1 VALSGTLVPG
11 RRNALTAKKEVRRK
25 RKANKYFN
33 YQQFFMKQ
41 ILLFIF
47 IGMSVISKAQIP
59 DFSSY
64 PVYKGDD
71 LGLRYS
77 PSVSNFRIW
86 SPAAEKAELIFYKQG
101 TGGES
106 VETISMSRAESGTWT
121 AEVKGD
127 QQGRFYVF
135 RVYVNGKWN
144 QEVPDPYARMVG
156 VNGRRALVA
165 DLTATNPAGWEKDR
179 SPDFGSKDP
188 ASKKI
193 INHKTDAIIYELHV
207 RDASIDKS
215 SGIKTKGKFL
225 GLTEKG
231 TKNPAGLTTG
241 IDHLKELGV
250 THIHL
255 LPSYDFYTV
264 DESKLDS
271 PQYNWGYDP
280 LNYNTPEGSY
290 STNPY
295 DGVTRIREFKE
306 LIKTM
311 HTNGLRVVMDVVYN
325 HTMFAE
331 TSWFNQLAP
340 GYYYRQKPDG
350 SFSDATACGNETA
363 SERPMM
369 RKFILES
376 VKYWVQEFHVDGF
389 RFDLMG
395 VHDIETMNLISRE
408 LHAIKPDIILYGE
421 GWTAGSSPLP
431 DTLRALKK
439 NAHLLDRIAVF
450 SDDIR
455 DGIKGSVFVHNEK
468 GFASGKTKLEETIKF
483 GVTAAVKHPQIDYS
497 KINYSKAPYAAEPYQ
512 VVSYCECHDNHV
524 LWDKLAISAP
534 DATKAQRTD
543 MHKLALTI
551 VLTSQGIS
559 FLHAG
564 TEFLRTKYGVENSF
578 NSGDSINAINWNLKT
593 ENKAVF
599 DYVQSLIKMRRAH
612 PAFRMTSANDIS
624 RNIFFQEKLP
634 PQVVAYTIN
643 GSAVK
648 DSWKKI
654 YVAYNGSGKTISLK
668 APAGK
673 WNVFVKDSNAPGK
686 STVITDNIS
695 LSASS
700 ALILYQN

>member
-1 VALSGTLVPG
+1 
-11 RRNALTAKKEVRRK
+11 
-25 RKANKYFN
+25 
-33 YQQFFMKQ
+33 MKH
-41 ILLFIF
+41 IFLFIL
-47 IGMSVISKAQIP
+47 ISMTLSLRAQIP
-59 DFSSY
+59 DFSRY

-71 LGLRYS
+71 LGLRYTKVGS
-77 PSVSNFRIW
+77 SFKIW
-86 SPAAEKAELIFYKQG
+86 SPVAEKAELIFYKNG
-101 TGGES
+101 AGGDA
-106 VETISMSRAESGTWT
+106 VQTINMTKSEAGTWI

-135 RVYVNGKWN
+135 RVSVNGKWS
-144 QEVPDPYARMVG
+144 QEVPDPYAKLVG
-156 VNGRRALVA
+156 VNGRRAVVA
-165 DLTATNPAGWEKDR
+165 DLASTNPAGWDKDR
-179 SPDFGSKDP
+179 SPAFGSKDP
-188 ASKKI
+188 VTRKV

-207 RDASIDKS
+207 RDASIHKS
-215 SGIKTKGKFL
+215 SGIQKKGKFL
-225 GLTEKG
+225 GLAETG
-231 TKNPAGLTTG
+231 TKNPAGQATG

-255 LPSYDFYTV
+255 LPSYDFTTV
-264 DESKLDS
+264 DESRLDS

-290 STNPY
+290 STNPA

-311 HTNGLRVVMDVVYN
+311 HANGLRVVMDVVYN
-325 HTMFAE
+325 HTMFTE
-331 TSWFNQLAP
+331 TSWFNQLVP

-376 VKYWVQEFHVDGF
+376 VKYWVNEFHVDGF

-408 LHAIKPDIILYGE
+408 LHALKPDILLYGE
-421 GWTAGSSPLP
+421 GWTAGGSPLP

-455 DGIKGSVFVHNEK
+455 DGIKGSVFVHDEK
-468 GFASGKTKLEETIKF
+468 GFASGKTGMEETMKF
-483 GVTAAVKHPQIDYS
+483 GVTAAVKHPQVDYT

-534 DATKAQRTD
+534 EATIAQRTE

-564 TEFLRTKYGVENSF
+564 TEFLRSKNGVENSF

-599 DYVQSLIKMRRAH
+599 DYVQALIKMRKAH
-612 PAFRMTSANDIS
+612 PAFRMNNAKDIS
-624 RNIFFQEKLP
+624 RNLFFQVKLP

-643 GSAVK
+643 GAGVK
-648 DSWKKI
+648 DKWKKI
-654 YVAYNGSGKTISLK
+654 FVVFNGSTK
-668 APAGK
+668 ASDIKLPAGTWK
-673 WNVFVKDSNAPGK
+673 VFVA
-686 STVITDNIS
+686 DNSVKMLKPVSGTLTIKP
-695 LSASS
+695 SS
-700 ALILYQN
+700 SWILFQD

>member
-1 VALSGTLVPG
+1 
-11 RRNALTAKKEVRRK
+11 
-25 RKANKYFN
+25 
-33 YQQFFMKQ
+33 MKQ
-41 ILLFIF
+41 FLLFTLLSMTLSIR
-47 IGMSVISKAQIP
+47 AQIP

-64 PVYKGDD
+64 PVYKGND
-71 LGLRYS
+71 LGLVYT
-77 PSVSNFRIW
+77 PAVSNFRIW
-86 SPAAEKAELIFYKQG
+86 SPAAEKAELIFYAQG
-101 TGGES
+101 AGGVS
-106 VETISMSRAESGTWT
+106 VQTISMARSESGTWT

-127 QQGRFYVF
+127 QKGKFYVF

-144 QEVPDPYARMVG
+144 QEVPDPYAKMVG
-156 VNGRRALVA
+156 VNGRRAVVA
-165 DLTATNPAGWEKDR
+165 DLSATNPPGWEKDR
-179 SPDFGSKDP
+179 SPDFGLKDP
-188 ASKKI
+188 VTKKI
-193 INHKTDAIIYELHV
+193 VNNKTDAIIYELHV
-207 RDASIDKS
+207 RDASIDAS
-215 SGIKTKGKFL
+215 SGIKIKGKFL

-231 TKNPAGLTTG
+231 TKNPAGLATG

-311 HTNGLRVVMDVVYN
+311 HANGLRVVMDVVYN
-325 HTMFAE
+325 HTMFSE

-376 VKYWVQEFHVDGF
+376 VKYWVNEFHVDGF

-483 GVTAAVKHPQIDYS
+483 GITASVKHPQVDYS
-497 KINYSKAPYAAEPYQ
+497 LINYSKAPYASEPYQ

-524 LWDKLAISAP
+524 LWDKLAISSPEAS
-534 DATKAQRTD
+534 KEQRTE
-543 MHKLALTI
+543 MQKLALTI

-564 TEFLRTKYGVENSF
+564 TEFLRTKNGVENSF

-612 PAFRMTSANDIS
+612 PAFRMTSADAIS

-634 PQVVAYTIN
+634 QQVVSYTIN
-643 GSAVK
+643 GAGVK

-654 YVAYNGSGKTISLK
+654 FVVFNGSTKSSNLK
-668 APAGK
+668 LPAGTWK
-673 WNVFVKDSNAPGK
+673 VFIAENTVKKSNPVSGNL
-686 STVITDNIS
+686 TVKP
-695 LSASS
+695 SS
-700 ALILYQN
+700 SWILYQE

>member
-1 VALSGTLVPG
+1 
-11 RRNALTAKKEVRRK
+11 
-25 RKANKYFN
+25 
-33 YQQFFMKQ
+33 MKH
-41 ILLFIF
+41 LFLFIL
-47 IGMSVISKAQIP
+47 ISMTLSLRAQIP
-59 DFSSY
+59 DFSRY

-77 PSVSNFRIW
+77 KSGSSFKIW
-86 SPAAEKAELIFYKQG
+86 SPVAEKAELIFYKNG
-101 TGGES
+101 AGGNA
-106 VETISMSRAESGTWT
+106 VQTINMTKSEAGTWI

-135 RVYVNGKWN
+135 RVSVNGKWS
-144 QEVPDPYARMVG
+144 QEVPDPYAKLVG
-156 VNGRRALVA
+156 VNGRRAVVA
-165 DLTATNPAGWEKDR
+165 DLASTNPAGWDKDR
-179 SPDFGSKDP
+179 TPAFGGKDP
-188 ASKKI
+188 VTKKV

-207 RDASIDKS
+207 RDASIHKS
-215 SGIKTKGKFL
+215 SGIQAKGKFL
-225 GLTEKG
+225 GLAETG
-231 TKNPAGLTTG
+231 TKNPAGQATG

-255 LPSYDFYTV
+255 LPSYDFTTV
-264 DESKLDS
+264 DESRLDS

-290 STNPY
+290 STNPA

-311 HTNGLRVVMDVVYN
+311 HANGLRVVMDVVYN
-325 HTMFAE
+325 HTMFTE
-331 TSWFNQLAP
+331 TSWFNQLVP

-376 VKYWVQEFHVDGF
+376 VKYWVNEFHVDGF

-408 LHAIKPDIILYGE
+408 LHALKPDILLYGE
-421 GWTAGSSPLP
+421 GWTAGGSPLP

-455 DGIKGSVFVHNEK
+455 DGIKGSVFVHDEK
-468 GFASGKTKLEETIKF
+468 GFASGKTGLEETMKF
-483 GVTAAVKHPQIDYS
+483 GVTAALKHPQVDYT

-534 DATKAQRTD
+534 EASITQRTE

-564 TEFLRTKYGVENSF
+564 TEFLRSKNGVENSF
-578 NSGDSINAINWNLKT
+578 QSGDSINAINWNLKT

-599 DYVQSLIKMRRAH
+599 EYVQALIKMRKAH
-612 PAFRMTSANDIS
+612 PAFRMNNANDIS

-634 PQVVAYTIN
+634 PQVVAYSINGAGVKDKWKKIFVVLN
-643 GSAVK
+643 GSAK
-648 DSWKKI
+648 SSDIKLPAGSWK
-654 YVAYNGSGKTISLK
+654 
-668 APAGK
+668 
-673 WNVFVKDSNAPGK
+673 VFVA
-686 STVITDNIS
+686 DNSVKGLKPVSGTLKIQP
-695 LSASS
+695 SS
-700 ALILYQN
+700 SWILFQE